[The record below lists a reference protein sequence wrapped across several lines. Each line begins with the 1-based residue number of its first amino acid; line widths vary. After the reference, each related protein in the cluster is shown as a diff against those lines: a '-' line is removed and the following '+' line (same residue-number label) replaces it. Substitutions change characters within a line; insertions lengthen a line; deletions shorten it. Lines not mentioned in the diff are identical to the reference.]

1 MIPKD
6 KKRIAVTLKNKT
18 VECMD
23 ALMSLQDEKVNTYSR
38 IIDLAVVYF
47 YLAINGMA
55 NKEPEGEKHENN

>member
-1 MIPKD
+1 MISKD
-6 KKRIAVTLKNKT
+6 KKRLAVSLRTKT

-23 ALMSLQDEKVNTYSR
+23 ALLSLRDEKINTYSR

-55 NKEPEGEKHENN
+55 NKPKGETHENN

>member
-1 MIPKD
+1 MISKD
-6 KKRIAVTLKNKT
+6 RKRLAVSLKNKT

-55 NKEPEGEKHENN
+55 NRQEGEKHENN